1 LPQLHVAL
9 VPAPDQVVVRLT
21 GDADFSTAPTLAGAL
36 TRAAGLHTRQ
46 VVVDLAAVRFWDSS
60 CLRALADFTGELAA
74 GGRAC
79 RIVGALPPTRR
90 LIRMADLAG
99 ELVLDGA
106 LSADSTPGR
115 EELSGETPDPGPVS
129 GHAVPAP
136 RAKPLRLGVPRV

>member
-21 GDADFSTAPTLAGAL
+21 GDADLSTAPKLTGAL

-46 VVVDLAAVRFWDSS
+46 VVVDLAGVRFWDSS

-99 ELVLDGA
+99 DLVLDGA
-106 LSADSTPGR
+106 LAADSTPER
-115 EELSGETPDPGPVS
+115 EELSGEAPAPGPVS

-136 RAKPLRLGVPRV
+136 RARPLRLGVPRV

>member
-1 LPQLHVAL
+1 MPQLHVAL

-21 GDADFSTAPTLAGAL
+21 GEADFSTAPKLAGAL

-46 VVVDLAAVRFWDSS
+46 VVVDLAGVRFWDSA
-60 CLRALADFTGELAA
+60 CLRTLADFTGELAA

-90 LIRMADLAG
+90 MIRMADLAG
-99 ELVLDGA
+99 DLVLDGA
-106 LSADSTPGR
+106 LAADSTPGR
-115 EELSGETPDPGPVS
+115 EEPSGEAPAPGPVS

-136 RAKPLRLGVPRV
+136 RARPIRVEVRRG